1 MADIYTTTAQSIKT
15 EIFYYFTI
23 FNQAFMNG
31 QDARSTRNSF
41 FVERASCPFLKRYNI
56 SVNVPQE
63 IHSLWNGHLAR
74 S

>member
-1 MADIYTTTAQSIKT
+1 MADIYTSIAQSIKT

-31 QDARSTRNSF
+31 QDARSTKNEF
-41 FVERASCPFLKRYNI
+41 LVERASCPFLKM
-56 SVNVPQE
+56 VQ
-63 IHSLWNGHLAR
+63 HL